1 MNDFSINRRFYDKSK
16 QICINT
22 LNEIIKTTLQNPHL
36 WYRLVESNSLQF
48 NKNTNDEK
56 IL

>member
-1 MNDFSINRRFYDKSK
+1 MNDFSINFNDKSK

-22 LNEIIKTTLQNPHL
+22 FNEIIKTTLQNPHL
-36 WYRLVESNSLQF
+36 WYILVESNSLQF